1 MAHACGTGEQ
11 ARRVR
16 LRHRRWLAASVA
28 IFIQSAAVASAGTLT
43 SFEDERQ
50 AFRRSLAS
58 LLLAERFDELESRA
72 AALRRQKTRFSSG
85 APMLFDFYE
94 GLNPATGHVPRDQR
108 QNHHVRLEKWQAQ
121 RPKSVTPR
129 IPLIREEATLGW
141 ESRGEG
147 SASTVTAEG
156 RQGFQSHGE
165 KAWSLG
171 QQALLVD
178 VTDPAL
184 YDILLSLSVSSNRPR
199 PELEAVFDKGIAL
212 DPGFEHLY
220 VLMAR
225 YLMPRWHGT
234 PEDFARFADR
244 AAATTKATLGDGMY
258 ARVAAEG
265 LLLYGGGD
273 FTALAPSLPWPR
285 LKQGFL
291 DLDKAF
297 PDSSLIVNAF
307 CYLALRYG
315 DVETARGLFRR
326 IGDHWSEDST
336 KVWGNRA
343 RFDALRARVAAPQPT
358 GP

>member
-1 MAHACGTGEQ
+1 MTHTSGTGEQ
-11 ARRVR
+11 GRRVG
-16 LRHRRWLAASVA
+16 LSHRRWLAASLLM
-28 IFIQSAAVASAGTLT
+28 FIQPAAVAAAETLT

-50 AFRRSLAS
+50 AFRRSVAS

-72 AALRRQKTRFSSG
+72 TALRREKTRFSSG

-94 GLNPATGHVPRDQR
+94 GLNPIASHVPRDQR
-108 QNHHVRLEKWQAQ
+108 QNHHARLEKWQAQ

-129 IPLIREEATLGW
+129 IPLIREQAYLGW

-147 SASTVTAEG
+147 SAATVTAEG
-156 RQGFQSHGE
+156 RQGLQSHGE
-165 KAWSLG
+165 KAWNLG

-199 PELEAVFDKGIAL
+199 PELEAMFDKGIAL
-212 DPGFEHLY
+212 DPGFEHVY
-220 VLMAR
+220 VVMAR

-234 PEDFARFADR
+234 PEEFARFADR
-244 AAATTKATLGDGMY
+244 AAAMTKATLGDGMY

-273 FTALAPSLPWPR
+273 FAALSPGLPWPR

-307 CYLALRYG
+307 CYVALRYG
-315 DVETARGLFRR
+315 DVETARGLFQR
-326 IGDHWSEDST
+326 IGDHWSGDST
-336 KVWGNRA
+336 TVWRSRA
-343 RFDALRARVAAPQPT
+343 RFDALRARVAALQPT
-358 GP
+358 VP